1 VVFLLT
7 LRNVRLR
14 CMNDRDDGSRVLHA
28 VAPEM
33 ELEPAS
39 STVPDAVW
47 ARQAARSVRAAT
59 ADPSSQ
65 AAEAVTF
72 QAASA
77 FAAALGLARA
87 ARTADEES
95 VDAAIDCAE
104 AVFSN
109 PFTADYVGSARM
121 SPTAEAAPAAALFI
135 NELVIIAVKA
145 ADDGGERAVYSRE
158 QRVRAL
164 RTLTLSAAALTRDV
178 ARQLLPGVASKL
190 AKAAA
195 YAFRAAPNSTSFD
208 RVAMAACEALG
219 AFIQVAFATH
229 SDEEARLM
237 RDLWTISSSAH
248 DEATA
253 AAAAVTAAE
262 AQQQLRSVLR
272 SFLSHGAVRASRDA
286 PTKQGDQARSNTTA
300 PVPVAAVWARNAA
313 SRLLPLVEPLAR
325 GIRNEFCR
333 GVNLRACPPAVTAQ
347 GAQLQHLLGV
357 IAGADQRSW
366 MSEAV
371 AHLAVATTTARQ
383 VTNAITSISSSFT
396 TVIGISRPASPTLWA
411 LTPHVEA
418 ALVGDIVVALKDR
431 TNSVA
436 LATLAFLAGLTT
448 VCPRAVARLTAAL
461 PGWHLLV
468 FRRVCGALT
477 DAQNV
482 PGRQRDTLDVALD
495 EVPEAIVAALERF
508 VLAVPFD
515 GCVASVA
522 DTWKRVTRFV
532 GAQLL
537 PMLDEWDAYE
547 THPAVLRAAAVVVA
561 IAIERLRAAGRRSDE
576 IAAEFVFGGCW
587 QALWSAVRLTRH
599 VWDVGYRFEECTIA
613 QREHRAAVMVAAL
626 KLVVTCACCIGGL
639 GTDAAEAW
647 LGDTLFDVL
656 AECANPHDE
665 SIRRAAI
672 GAAQS
677 IALLVGGDV
686 AVRRATL
693 KERQTSAAR
702 LLTHCADFVV
712 DAALLR
718 VGIPGN
724 EGGFSNPTQWRPLPV
739 AERAAG
745 EAEIAEDEESV
756 SDECT
761 TACRVLRA
769 FLLVSRDGVVEGEAA
784 EVAETGAALQP
795 FITAVMERM
804 TKVVTARVN
813 SETANTAIVL
823 MRDAAIFA
831 SLCQRSYDAAVLA
844 GPRPSPFPCPRDGS
858 LPDMAN
864 AEYDRQAPLWLQRYH
879 RCLEA
884 ALDATLPTVLSAARP
899 GAGREESFLRTRMDA
914 LRLAQEVVGALAST
928 VPPRKMESDGE
939 AGELASNDD
948 VCWPS
953 QPPVLRL
960 SDNYLPVAYRLYSML
975 VRVLDATSASTAVS
989 PAALAERLGALVS
1002 SSGAL
1007 NDDDATRRE
1016 MRRLALELRQLPL
1029 ADDESVVTA
1038 VSVST
1043 SLLRLAPTFLHQ
1055 RMRDIVVP
1063 LAVLHWQRYC
1073 LLHEAAWLH
1082 ALSSSGARREVM
1094 SALAD
1099 VSRREKK
1106 SERVSV
1112 VDHDATPWMPGEME
1126 PGHGKDPEAAVA
1138 STVSPSPIAAGPRT
1152 LRGQRLRRAVSALVE
1167 AVRSHETDAS
1177 SEAAARFESRVAAAL
1192 LV

>member
-1 VVFLLT
+1 MGVV
-7 LRNVRLR
+7 
-14 CMNDRDDGSRVLHA
+14 
-28 VAPEM
+28 
-33 ELEPAS
+33 
-39 STVPDAVW
+39 
-47 ARQAARSVRAAT
+47 
-59 ADPSSQ
+59 
-65 AAEAVTF
+65 
-72 QAASA
+72 
-77 FAAALGLARA
+77 
-87 ARTADEES
+87 
-95 VDAAIDCAE
+95 
-104 AVFSN
+104 
-109 PFTADYVGSARM
+109 
-121 SPTAEAAPAAALFI
+121 
-135 NELVIIAVKA
+135 
-145 ADDGGERAVYSRE
+145 
-158 QRVRAL
+158 
-164 RTLTLSAAALTRDV
+164 
-178 ARQLLPGVASKL
+178 
-190 AKAAA
+190 
-195 YAFRAAPNSTSFD
+195 
-208 RVAMAACEALG
+208 
-219 AFIQVAFATH
+219 
-229 SDEEARLM
+229 
-237 RDLWTISSSAH
+237 
-248 DEATA
+248 
-253 AAAAVTAAE
+253 
-262 AQQQLRSVLR
+262 
-272 SFLSHGAVRASRDA
+272 
-286 PTKQGDQARSNTTA
+286 
-300 PVPVAAVWARNAA
+300 
-313 SRLLPLVEPLAR
+313 
-325 GIRNEFCR
+325 
-333 GVNLRACPPAVTAQ
+333 
-347 GAQLQHLLGV
+347 
-357 IAGADQRSW
+357 
-366 MSEAV
+366 
-371 AHLAVATTTARQ
+371 
-383 VTNAITSISSSFT
+383 
-396 TVIGISRPASPTLWA
+396 
-411 LTPHVEA
+411 
-418 ALVGDIVVALKDR
+418 
-431 TNSVA
+431 
-436 LATLAFLAGLTT
+436 
-448 VCPRAVARLTAAL
+448 
-461 PGWHLLV
+461 
-468 FRRVCGALT
+468 
-477 DAQNV
+477 
-482 PGRQRDTLDVALD
+482 
-495 EVPEAIVAALERF
+495 
-508 VLAVPFD
+508 
-515 GCVASVA
+515 SVA

-561 IAIERLRAAGRRSDE
+561 IAIEGLRAAGRRSDE

-613 QREHRAAVMVAAL
+613 QREHRSAVMVAAL
-626 KLVVTCACCIGGL
+626 ELVVTCARCIGGL

-672 GAAQS
+672 GAVQS
-677 IALLVGGDV
+677 IALLVSGDV

-745 EAEIAEDEESV
+745 EAEIAGDEESV

-899 GAGREESFLRTRMDA
+899 GAGREESFLRTRIDA

-948 VCWPS
+948 ACWPP

-989 PAALAERLGALVS
+989 PAALADRLAALVS
-1002 SSGAL
+1002 SSWCAERRRCHEARNAAAGARTTP
-1007 NDDDATRRE
+1007 AASRRRRIRRH
-1016 MRRLALELRQLPL
+1016 RRLRVHLAAPPSADVPPPAHARRCRSTRCAALAALLPAARSGLAARAEQLRRQTRG
-1029 ADDESVVTA
+1029 DERTGRRVAQGEEERTSERRGRRRGTVDAWRNRAAAREGSRSSSGSDCRPVANRCRPTDPARPAFTSRRIGASRGGSFARNRRIIGSCDEIRGARRRGITGVTKR
-1038 VSVST
+1038 SFCDCS
-1043 SLLRLAPTFLHQ
+1043 SLLRLPH
-1055 RMRDIVVP
+1055 
-1063 LAVLHWQRYC
+1063 YN
-1073 LLHEAAWLH
+1073 
-1082 ALSSSGARREVM
+1082 
-1094 SALAD
+1094 
-1099 VSRREKK
+1099 
-1106 SERVSV
+1106 
-1112 VDHDATPWMPGEME
+1112 
-1126 PGHGKDPEAAVA
+1126 
-1138 STVSPSPIAAGPRT
+1138 
-1152 LRGQRLRRAVSALVE
+1152 
-1167 AVRSHETDAS
+1167 
-1177 SEAAARFESRVAAAL
+1177 
-1192 LV
+1192 